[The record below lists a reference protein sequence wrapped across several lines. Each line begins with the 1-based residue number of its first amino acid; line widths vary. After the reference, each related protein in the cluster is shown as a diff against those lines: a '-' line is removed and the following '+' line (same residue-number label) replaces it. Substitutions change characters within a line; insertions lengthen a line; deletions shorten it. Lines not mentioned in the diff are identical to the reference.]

1 MYIFAVALQDG
12 TWHHVD
18 SYAPARAK
26 RRDTVELWHKI
37 ETAEDEAWT
46 ARYHSRDPNELAFG
60 ARIEITMKGG
70 QVITDEMAIA
80 NAHPLGAT
88 PWGRDDYIGKFHV
101 MTEGLITPK
110 ESDRFLAAVQSLP
123 ELGAGELDQLN
134 VAMPNGALTEAK
146 PGIF

>member
-1 MYIFAVALQDG
+1 
-12 TWHHVD
+12 VD

-37 ETAEDEAWT
+37 ETTEDAAWT
-46 ARYHSRDPNELAFG
+46 QRYHSRDPNELAFG
-60 ARIEITMKGG
+60 ARVVITMKDGS
-70 QVITDEMAIA
+70 VIEDELAIA

-101 MTEGLITPK
+101 MTDGLITPK
-110 ESDRFLAAVQSLP
+110 EAARFLQAVQSLP
-123 ELGAGELDQLN
+123 ELTAGELDQLN
-134 VAMPNGALTEAK
+134 VVLPNGALVEAK